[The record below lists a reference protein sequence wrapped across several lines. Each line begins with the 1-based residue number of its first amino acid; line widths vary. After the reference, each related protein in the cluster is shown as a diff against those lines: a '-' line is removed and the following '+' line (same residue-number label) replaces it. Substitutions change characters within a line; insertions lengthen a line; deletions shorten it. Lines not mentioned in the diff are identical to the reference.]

1 MNRNP
6 FVETQ
11 ENTIT
16 EYQKSQQVRLY
27 DVFLVA
33 PFLFYVGNKATGL
46 ARWERY
52 GIYLIAAGTLI
63 YNGSNYLRNRNR

>member
-1 MNRNP
+1 MNLTDTKP
-6 FVETQ
+6 
-11 ENTIT
+11 NTII

-33 PFLFYVGNKATGL
+33 PFLFYAGNKATGL
-46 ARWERY
+46 ALWERY

>member
-1 MNRNP
+1 MNRTP
-6 FVETQ
+6 FVETP
-11 ENTIT
+11 ENTIK

-27 DVFLVA
+27 DVFIVA
-33 PFLFYVGNKATGL
+33 PFLFYAGNKATGL
-46 ARWERY
+46 ALWERY